1 MKMIGLGPADA
12 LINREASLKG
22 NLVLHGERNGRNWAK
37 GTKGSQRRLMGMYKS
52 GTRRKTGSE
61 KRAKQEHMVPL
72 RAYATS

>member
-12 LINREASLKG
+12 LVNREASLKG
-22 NLVLHGERNGRNWAK
+22 NLVLHGERNGRIWAK

-52 GTRRKTGSE
+52 GTRRKTGGE
-61 KRAKQEHMVPL
+61 KKAKQGHTVPL